1 MDISANGIAAAD
13 SNILRISGD
22 AERLCRS
29 ISPLSQVS
37 AGGLT
42 FIGSKATPEAIAH
55 AHLAGATVVC
65 NEAVAAMISSEQD
78 ATLLI
83 ATNARLAFMRAARTF
98 FAPPGHVPGVHPSA
112 VVASDAV
119 VDPTAH
125 VGPGV
130 VVGSGSRIG
139 PNAVIHPNVVIYDRV
154 TIGARVIVNAGTV
167 IGADGFGYERNE
179 VGELEKFPHLGGVVI
194 EDDVEIG
201 SNTSIDRGTLGD
213 TMIHQRA
220 RIDNQVHL
228 AHNVVVGEDAAVIA
242 QAMVG
247 GSVVIGP
254 RAWLAPAAVVM
265 NKVAVGADATV
276 GLGAVVVKAVQ
287 DGQTVMGSPAV
298 PDAEFKANRKALK
311 ALLEA

>member
-1 MDISANGIAAAD
+1 MNISAHSIAASD
-13 SNILRISGD
+13 SNISRIAGD

-29 ISPLSQVS
+29 ISPLSQVR
-37 AGGLT
+37 AGDLT
-42 FIGSKATPEAIAH
+42 FIGSKATPEAIGG
-55 AHLAGATVVC
+55 AHLAGATAVC
-65 NEAVAAMISSEQD
+65 NEAVAAMIGPEQD
-78 ATLLI
+78 VTLLVT
-83 ATNARLAFMRAARTF
+83 ANARLAFMRAARTF
-98 FAPPGHVPGVHPSA
+98 FTHRGPAAGVHPSA

-119 VDPTAH
+119 VDPTAYI
-125 VGPGV
+125 GPGV
-130 VVGSGSRIG
+130 VVGAGSRIG
-139 PNAVIHPNVVIYDRV
+139 PDAIIHPNVVIYDRV

-179 VGELEKFPHLGGVVI
+179 AGELEKFPHLGGVVI

-213 TMIHQRA
+213 TVIRQRA
-220 RIDNQVHL
+220 RIDNQVHI
-228 AHNVVVGEDAAVIA
+228 AHNVVVGEDAAIIA

-265 NKVAVGADATV
+265 NQVAVGADATI
-276 GLGAVVVKAVQ
+276 GLGAVVVKMVL
-287 DGQTVMGSPAV
+287 DGQTVMGSPAI
-298 PDAEFKANRKALK
+298 PDAEFKAHRKALK